1 MNGNSVQQVLRDSSI
16 ACKLILYFLAYRAD
30 VVVTDLPDFVPL
42 MSGNIDLNKDVL
54 SGSATARTLIW
65 WVDPHK

>member
-1 MNGNSVQQVLRDSSI
+1 M
-16 ACKLILYFLAYRAD
+16 
-30 VVVTDLPDFVPL
+30 VTDLPDFVPL
-42 MSGNIDLNKDVL
+42 MSENVDLNKDVL